1 MLTDWVSLF
10 LLLGIFA
17 LISCQKGTGSGTDY
31 IPGYVTE
38 YVPVNSP
45 SGVIFLLFHCPVSF
59 LFFFKIFV
67 SRAVLGSKQN

>member
-10 LLLGIFA
+10 LLLRIFA
-17 LISCQKGTGSGTDY
+17 LILCLKRTGKETDY

-45 SGVIFLLFHCPVSF
+45 SGITFLLFHCPD
-59 LFFFKIFV
+59 FFFFNIFV